1 MSMKLKRKKES
12 LPASPRGSFLDPV
25 LERRSFLKKA
35 GIGLGAGVAAT
46 MLPKSLVREAG
57 AAAKKAK
64 PPMLEQIKT
73 ICSNCAVGCG
83 VIGEVKGGTWVSQE
97 PWFEHPINT
106 GSLCSKGAAAREHV
120 ISEKRLKYP
129 M

>member
-57 AAAKKAK
+57 AAA
-64 PPMLEQIKT
+64 
-73 ICSNCAVGCG
+73 GCRPFL
-83 VIGEVKGGTWVSQE
+83 VSAE
-97 PWFEHPINT
+97 AP
-106 GSLCSKGAAAREHV
+106 LGALIPQLIESVTR
-120 ISEKRLKYP
+120 P
-129 M
+129 